1 MAWLLSIELS
11 PPCTNWNQ
19 PCVCSTICQNGWA
32 ARWSFCQGVF
42 LRKLP
47 WSPLSPEGS
56 MSRCW
61 ALIYILSPLNNLSLD
76 ITQFCKFI
84 NLWTRTLV
92 KIKGKAI
99 SPCAVIYFAKAGVKL
114 TPWPY
119 LSLFIKH
126 RSHLLNVLKSWF
138 CEPEHWS
145 RWRRLWW
152 HWDQGSCECL
162 IQTCG
167 DFFLFCLGED
177 QNLVLIRP

>member
-1 MAWLLSIELS
+1 MAWLLSFELS
-11 PPCTNWNQ
+11 PPCINWNQ
-19 PCVCSTICQNGWA
+19 PCVCSMICQNGWA

-42 LRKLP
+42 LRRLP

-61 ALIYILSPLNNLSLD
+61 ALIYILSALNNLSLD

-167 DFFLFCLGED
+167 DFFLFCSGED